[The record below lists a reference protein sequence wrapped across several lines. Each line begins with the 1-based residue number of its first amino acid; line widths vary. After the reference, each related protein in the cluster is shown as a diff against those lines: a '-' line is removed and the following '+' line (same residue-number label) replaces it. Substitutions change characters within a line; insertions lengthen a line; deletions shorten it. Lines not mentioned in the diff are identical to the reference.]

1 MSDYAELIIFNGVK
15 PWPHELETAVSLVKS
30 GHTVVFRAK
39 SEKYKVQTADILL
52 DGQIWELKAPNGK
65 KLSAVERNLRR
76 GKNQSSRIVFDSR
89 RMKGVP
95 DKAIMR
101 EILSKAHFITD
112 IDKIIYINKHG
123 DCIDIYNK

>member
-39 SEKYKVQTADILL
+39 SEKYKVKTADILL

-65 KLSAVERNLRR
+65 KCRLSSV
-76 GKNQSSRIVFDSR
+76 
-89 RMKGVP
+89 
-95 DKAIMR
+95 
-101 EILSKAHFITD
+101 
-112 IDKIIYINKHG
+112 IYDVAKTNRAGLCLIPG
-123 DCIDIYNK
+123 A